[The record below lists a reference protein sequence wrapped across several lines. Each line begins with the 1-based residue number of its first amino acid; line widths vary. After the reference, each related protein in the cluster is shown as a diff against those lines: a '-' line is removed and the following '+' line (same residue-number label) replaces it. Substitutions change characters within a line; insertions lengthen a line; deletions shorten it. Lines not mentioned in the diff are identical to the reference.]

1 MEISKNVINVEK
13 LKINME
19 IEHDEKI
26 EEQEKLLKRV
36 FKAYYM
42 NLAKNEV
49 IETRKVEE
57 EITNKTKFILDYTN
71 HLYNLNQKNFELI
84 ATLYEKL
91 EEKE

>member
-1 MEISKNVINVEK
+1 MEISKNIINVEK

-19 IEHDEKI
+19 IEHKEKMQD
-26 EEQEKLLKRV
+26 QEKLLRRV

-57 EITNKTKFILDYTN
+57 EITNKTKYILDYTK
-71 HLYNLNQKNFELI
+71 HLYDINQKNFELI
-84 ATLYEKL
+84 GSLYEKL